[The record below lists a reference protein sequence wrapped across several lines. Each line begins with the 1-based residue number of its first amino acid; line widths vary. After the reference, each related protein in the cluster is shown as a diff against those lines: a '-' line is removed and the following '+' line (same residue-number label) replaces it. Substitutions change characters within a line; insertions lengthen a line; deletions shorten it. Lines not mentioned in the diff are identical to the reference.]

1 MNPYAY
7 GHKQR
12 LGAGEVQFGQR
23 VGWPPPIPGHICACD
38 TSCELPDP
46 CQWRVKAQGLDPG
59 HSRNR
64 RKTRPII
71 ASLRPQ
77 GRRTGVAVASHHV
90 IVAGQAHL
98 PPATGCEQLQ
108 GSTNGS
114 GGAQC
119 GQAQPCQRGATQTGI
134 DAPFFSRGTHATP
147 GACMGHAT
155 LEYSMQCQYSA
166 RNQRILA
173 ITARRQTPRSQR
185 LAPTPSR
192 WASRASL
199 TRQQLPH

>member
-1 MNPYAY
+1 MNPHAY

-59 HSRNR
+59 HFRNR

-119 GQAQPCQRGATQTGI
+119 GQAQPCRRGATQTGI
-134 DAPFFSRGTHATP
+134 NAPFFSRGTHATLDAMP
-147 GACMGHAT
+147 VLRAKPTYTRHNRAKTNTPKLGPN
-155 LEYSMQCQYSA
+155 SA
-166 RNQRILA
+166 
-173 ITARRQTPRSQR
+173 ARPNTK
-185 LAPTPSR
+185 
-192 WASRASL
+192 
-199 TRQQLPH
+199 